1 MRTTTHIADRP
12 GRPHFSRTRDA
23 RAQLLAAATGL
34 FAERGVAATSFAA
47 IAQRAGLTPAM
58 VHYYFDNRDEL
69 LDAIVD
75 ERLVPFIAAVWD
87 PVHADE
93 DASALLVGVVERL
106 LKGIEQA
113 PWIPSTWVREILNEG
128 GLLRG
133 KVLHR
138 LPTDK
143 VRLLARSIRQGQ
155 ESHALNPELDP
166 LLMVFSTLGLVMLH
180 MATIK
185 IWAEIFHRSPLSRQ
199 TLQRHITTLLLNGL
213 RHSSSAPLP
222 AVRRHTPRSKQV
234 ERKKI

>member
-1 MRTTTHIADRP
+1 MRTPTHISDRP
-12 GRPHFSRTRDA
+12 GRPHLSRTRDA
-23 RAQLLAAATGL
+23 RAQLLSAASGL

-47 IAQRAGLTPAM
+47 IAKRAGLTPAM

-75 ERLVPFIAAVWD
+75 ERLMPFIAAVWD
-87 PVHADE
+87 PVHTDQ
-93 DASALLVGVVERL
+93 DTSTLLAGVVERL
-106 LKGIEQA
+106 LKGVEQA

-138 LPTDK
+138 LPIDK
-143 VRLLARSIRQGQ
+143 LRLVARSIRQGQ

-180 MATIK
+180 MATSK
-185 IWAEIFHRSPLSRQ
+185 IWAEIFHRSPLSRR

-213 RHSSSAPLP
+213 CHSSPAPLS
-222 AVRRHTPRSKQV
+222 ALRRHTPRSKQLK
-234 ERKKI
+234 RKKI